1 MTLLPVAPLILA
13 IIHERA
19 TRPVFERRLLDDK
32 TLEEIND
39 RVFRAFIPFGALLA
53 ELDLRF
59 GFSLISLSF
68 SQSLSSQIL
77 VNGINLVSP
86 LMSWSRRYRVN
97 SYIRSSVWI
106 IPLVA
111 AVVEQAAAALAHMLD
126 ARLAGQATFF
136 ILVLLVLLVI
146 IHFSDLLGVVG
157 SGALVPRQS
166 LWPHLVPP
174 DIPSEDP
181 ATRCAECSSS
191 AQARNV
197 GAAFVPASQ
206 GFFFRPENHDHAC
219 RQCHIR

>member
-1 MTLLPVAPLILA
+1 MTGFFVPSS
-13 IIHERA
+13 
-19 TRPVFERRLLDDK
+19 
-32 TLEEIND
+32 
-39 RVFRAFIPFGALLA
+39 PFGALLA

-126 ARLAGQATFF
+126 ARLAGQATFSFWCSSYYLSSF
-136 ILVLLVLLVI
+136 ILAIFSVSSAAEPSFRGNLYGRTWCRRIFPRRIPQRDARSARARHRRAMWVQPSFLPPKAF
-146 IHFSDLLGVVG
+146 FSDPKIMITLVASAIFADRASPCRALAAAKSAG
-157 SGALVPRQS
+157 SSTRNG
-166 LWPHLVPP
+166 
-174 DIPSEDP
+174 DP
-181 ATRCAECSSS
+181 KS
-191 AQARNV
+191 AQ
-197 GAAFVPASQ
+197 
-206 GFFFRPENHDHAC
+206 
-219 RQCHIR
+219 